1 MALDAQPLAHASGGA
16 MIPLL
21 LLAVALTPSLD
32 VSTEP
37 YRQAATTGALGVVSG
52 QAIADSLRPGGS
64 PQPVTEVAV
73 TLVPRSEVLLAELER
88 IRGRSRSEMSAYRTS
103 ARAVTD
109 ARRGYERALWDSG
122 AVELIRATTTDPEG
136 RFSVEGLPAGA
147 WLLLAQRAVFVPK
160 GSGPMSKRDRELFD
174 RRPQLT
180 GYYAVTFWLREIT
193 IKAGQ
198 ATDVELTDRN
208 AWMTG
213 IAEERLDV
221 GPQGRPPARPARPY

>member
-1 MALDAQPLAHASGGA
+1 

-21 LLAVALTPSLD
+21 LLAVALAPALD
-32 VSTEP
+32 VRTEP
-37 YRQAATTGALGVVSG
+37 YREAATAGALGAVAG
-52 QAIADSLRPGGS
+52 QAVAENLRRGAT
-64 PQPVTEVAV
+64 PQPVTDVAV
-73 TLVPRSEVLLAELER
+73 MLVPRSEAFLGELER
-88 IRGRSRSEMSAYRTS
+88 IRSLGRREMSAYRTS

-109 ARRGYERALWDSG
+109 ARRVYERALWDSG
-122 AVELIRATTTDPEG
+122 AAELVRATTTDPEG
-136 RFSVEGLPAGA
+136 RFSIEGLPAGA

-160 GSGPMSKRDRELFD
+160 TSGPMSKRDRELFD

-193 IKAGQ
+193 IAPGQ

-213 IAEERLDV
+213 IAEERLDA
-221 GPQGRPPARPARPY
+221 GPQGQRPARPY